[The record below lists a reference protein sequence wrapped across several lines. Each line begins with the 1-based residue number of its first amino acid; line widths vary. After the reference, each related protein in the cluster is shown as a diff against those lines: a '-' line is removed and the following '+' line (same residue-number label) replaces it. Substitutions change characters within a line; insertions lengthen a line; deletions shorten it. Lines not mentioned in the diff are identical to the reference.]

1 MPTDPPHH
9 STPSRLD
16 AWAIFLVFLRLGL
29 TSFGGPIAHLGY
41 FRDEFVQRR
50 RWLDE
55 RSYADLVALC
65 QFLPGPASSQVGL
78 AIGLLRGGYRGSLAA
93 WAGFT
98 LPSAIALTL
107 FALGIA
113 NWGDEL
119 PSGLLQGLKIVAVAV
134 VAQAVWG
141 MARTLCTDGPRIAI
155 ALAAASSVLL
165 LPFIWSQV
173 AVIATAGLIGLIV
186 LRPATI
192 EAHVALPVAV
202 KRRTALAALALFF
215 ALLMLLPLLASGTD
229 NPLLALLDAFYRAG
243 ALVFGGGHVVLP
255 LLQAEVV
262 QPGWVDRDTFLA
274 GYGAAQA
281 VPGPLFTFAAFLGAS
296 MNESPSALLGA
307 AVCLVAV
314 FVPSF
319 LLVIGVLPFWERLRS
334 NRRTQ
339 AALAA
344 VNAAVVGLLL
354 AALYDPVWTSGIK
367 APEHFALAL
376 LALAALTYW
385 KLPPWLVVIGGAV
398 GGGLI
403 GLTG

>member
-1 MPTDPPHH
+1 
-9 STPSRLD
+9 
-16 AWAIFLVFLRLGL
+16 
-29 TSFGGPIAHLGY
+29 
-41 FRDEFVQRR
+41 
-50 RWLDE
+50 
-55 RSYADLVALC
+55 
-65 QFLPGPASSQVGL
+65 
-78 AIGLLRGGYRGSLAA
+78 
-93 WAGFT
+93 
-98 LPSAIALTL
+98 
-107 FALGIA
+107 
-113 NWGDEL
+113 
-119 PSGLLQGLKIVAVAV
+119 
-134 VAQAVWG
+134 
-141 MARTLCTDGPRIAI
+141 
-155 ALAAASSVLL
+155 
-165 LPFIWSQV
+165 
-173 AVIATAGLIGLIV
+173 
-186 LRPATI
+186 
-192 EAHVALPVAV
+192 LPVAV
-202 KRRTALAALALFF
+202 KRRAALTALALFF

-296 MNESPSALLGA
+296 MNESPSGLLGA

-319 LLVIGVLPFWERLRS
+319 LLVIGVLPFWERLRR

-367 APEHFALAL
+367 APEHFVLAL
-376 LALAALTYW
+376 LALAALMYW

>member
-1 MPTDPPHH
+1 
-9 STPSRLD
+9 
-16 AWAIFLVFLRLGL
+16 
-29 TSFGGPIAHLGY
+29 
-41 FRDEFVQRR
+41 
-50 RWLDE
+50 
-55 RSYADLVALC
+55 
-65 QFLPGPASSQVGL
+65 
-78 AIGLLRGGYRGSLAA
+78 LLRGGYRGSLAA

-113 NWGDEL
+113 TWGDAL
-119 PSGLLQGLKIVAVAV
+119 PDGVLQGLKIVAVAV

-141 MARTLCTDGPRIAI
+141 MARTLCTDAPRIAI
-155 ALAAASSVLL
+155 ALAAASTVLL

-173 AVIATAGLIGLIV
+173 AVIATAGLIGVIFF
-186 LRPATI
+186 RPATT
-192 EAHVALPVAV
+192 EAHVVLPVAV
-202 KRRTALAALALFF
+202 KRRAALTALALFF

-229 NPLLALLDAFYRAG
+229 NPLLALLDAFYRVG

-296 MNESPSALLGA
+296 MNESPSGLLGA

-367 APEHFALAL
+367 APEHFVLAL
-376 LALAALTYW
+376 LALAALMYW

-403 GLTG
+403 GLTS